1 MSARTIIVPAID
13 IMDGRCVRLTQGDY
27 GQKKEY
33 SAEPLEMAGRFE
45 DCGVSRIHVV
55 DLDGARSKHP
65 CNLDVLERI
74 AGGTSLEIEWGGGIK
89 DTDALRS
96 AMDAGAGSIVCGS
109 VAVDDRE
116 TFLSWLHKYG
126 PSRIVLGADV
136 RKGKV
141 ATHGWL
147 RDSGLDLD
155 ELMQWYVPEGLRR
168 MICTDIG
175 RDGMLQGPDLDYYV
189 GLTAAWPSV
198 EVTLSGGISCM
209 DDIFQ
214 AAEKGIHSVIVGKA
228 VYEGRITLKDIESWS
243 QRG

>member
-27 GQKKEY
+27 GRKKEY
-33 SAEPLEMAGRFE
+33 SAEPLEMARRFE

-74 AGGTSLEIEWGGGIK
+74 AGGTSLEVEWGGGIK
-89 DTDALRS
+89 NTDALRS

-109 VAVDDRE
+109 VAVDDRD
-116 TFLSWLHKYG
+116 TFLSWLREYG

-136 RKGKV
+136 REGKV

-155 ELMQWYVPEGLRR
+155 ELL
-168 MICTDIG
+168 
-175 RDGMLQGPDLDYYV
+175 
-189 GLTAAWPSV
+189 
-198 EVTLSGGISCM
+198 
-209 DDIFQ
+209 
-214 AAEKGIHSVIVGKA
+214 H
-228 VYEGRITLKDIESWS
+228 
-243 QRG
+243 